1 MKPKK
6 FQEANVVYGE
16 GQPEY
21 KPLPAHKTKEGQAIF
36 CFELDEAERKKIAE
50 TGELW
55 VSLLTF
61 NQPLQPI
68 FITINKSDLFIQ
80 PDATQQTDNESS
92 RLLSKKF
99 FPAHFRAGEATDFKA
114 KVLNGQKRHTC
125 RCNYEYWKKKITA
138 LQEKSGTL
146 CLRQWADKP
155 YRSPQESILEVPANM
170 CIVQPLILRRNGLN
184 FTAEVE
190 GHPVKLEDLA
200 RNDGLTPSEFA
211 AWFIPVFDKAQ
222 ETALTFAIIQF
233 TTFRY

>member
-21 KPLPAHKTKEGQAIF
+21 KPFPAHKTKEGQAIF

-92 RLLSKKF
+92 
-99 FPAHFRAGEATDFKA
+99 
-114 KVLNGQKRHTC
+114 
-125 RCNYEYWKKKITA
+125 
-138 LQEKSGTL
+138 
-146 CLRQWADKP
+146 
-155 YRSPQESILEVPANM
+155 SI
-170 CIVQPLILRRNGLN
+170 I
-184 FTAEVE
+184 
-190 GHPVKLEDLA
+190 K
-200 RNDGLTPSEFA
+200 
-211 AWFIPVFDKAQ
+211 
-222 ETALTFAIIQF
+222 
-233 TTFRY
+233 

>member
-1 MKPKK
+1 MNRKEEIKRLPFVVSAYKQIYRSESCCGICNLPWSVCGHEHIDITDKYGVFYVCPYCWENNDLQTILKATTQGYLSQFHSCSTDEDKAHFLEEHKLVDILMKTEQSSKTMKPKK

-21 KPLPAHKTKEGQAIF
+21 TPLPAHKTKEGQAIF

-92 RLLSKKF
+92 
-99 FPAHFRAGEATDFKA
+99 
-114 KVLNGQKRHTC
+114 
-125 RCNYEYWKKKITA
+125 
-138 LQEKSGTL
+138 
-146 CLRQWADKP
+146 
-155 YRSPQESILEVPANM
+155 SI
-170 CIVQPLILRRNGLN
+170 I
-184 FTAEVE
+184 
-190 GHPVKLEDLA
+190 K
-200 RNDGLTPSEFA
+200 
-211 AWFIPVFDKAQ
+211 
-222 ETALTFAIIQF
+222 
-233 TTFRY
+233 

>member
-1 MKPKK
+1 MKPKN

-21 KPLPAHKTKEGQAIF
+21 KPLPAHKTKEWQAIF

-92 RLLSKKF
+92 
-99 FPAHFRAGEATDFKA
+99 
-114 KVLNGQKRHTC
+114 
-125 RCNYEYWKKKITA
+125 
-138 LQEKSGTL
+138 
-146 CLRQWADKP
+146 
-155 YRSPQESILEVPANM
+155 SI
-170 CIVQPLILRRNGLN
+170 I
-184 FTAEVE
+184 
-190 GHPVKLEDLA
+190 K
-200 RNDGLTPSEFA
+200 
-211 AWFIPVFDKAQ
+211 
-222 ETALTFAIIQF
+222 
-233 TTFRY
+233 

>member
-1 MKPKK
+1 MNRKEEIKRLPFVVSAYKQIYRSESCCGICNLPWSVCGHEHIDITDK
-6 FQEANVVYGE
+6 YGVFYVCPYCWENNDLQTILKATTQGYLSQFHSCSTDEDKAHFLEEHKLVVYGE

-92 RLLSKKF
+92 
-99 FPAHFRAGEATDFKA
+99 
-114 KVLNGQKRHTC
+114 
-125 RCNYEYWKKKITA
+125 
-138 LQEKSGTL
+138 
-146 CLRQWADKP
+146 
-155 YRSPQESILEVPANM
+155 SI
-170 CIVQPLILRRNGLN
+170 I
-184 FTAEVE
+184 
-190 GHPVKLEDLA
+190 K
-200 RNDGLTPSEFA
+200 
-211 AWFIPVFDKAQ
+211 
-222 ETALTFAIIQF
+222 
-233 TTFRY
+233 

>member
-1 MKPKK
+1 MNRKEEIKRLPFVVSAYKQIYRSESCCGICNLPWSVCGHEHIDITDKYGVFYVCPYCWENNDLQTILKATTQGYLSQFHSCSTDEDKAHFLEEHKLVDILMKTEQKYISTHSEKTRKIKNYTNFKSSKTMKPKK

-92 RLLSKKF
+92 
-99 FPAHFRAGEATDFKA
+99 
-114 KVLNGQKRHTC
+114 
-125 RCNYEYWKKKITA
+125 
-138 LQEKSGTL
+138 
-146 CLRQWADKP
+146 
-155 YRSPQESILEVPANM
+155 SI
-170 CIVQPLILRRNGLN
+170 I
-184 FTAEVE
+184 
-190 GHPVKLEDLA
+190 K
-200 RNDGLTPSEFA
+200 
-211 AWFIPVFDKAQ
+211 
-222 ETALTFAIIQF
+222 
-233 TTFRY
+233 

>member
-21 KPLPAHKTKEGQAIF
+21 KPLPAHNTKEGQAIF
-36 CFELDEAERKKIAE
+36 CFELDEAERKKIAK

-92 RLLSKKF
+92 
-99 FPAHFRAGEATDFKA
+99 
-114 KVLNGQKRHTC
+114 
-125 RCNYEYWKKKITA
+125 
-138 LQEKSGTL
+138 
-146 CLRQWADKP
+146 
-155 YRSPQESILEVPANM
+155 SI
-170 CIVQPLILRRNGLN
+170 I
-184 FTAEVE
+184 
-190 GHPVKLEDLA
+190 K
-200 RNDGLTPSEFA
+200 
-211 AWFIPVFDKAQ
+211 
-222 ETALTFAIIQF
+222 
-233 TTFRY
+233 

>member
-21 KPLPAHKTKEGQAIF
+21 KPLPAHKKAIF

-92 RLLSKKF
+92 
-99 FPAHFRAGEATDFKA
+99 
-114 KVLNGQKRHTC
+114 
-125 RCNYEYWKKKITA
+125 
-138 LQEKSGTL
+138 
-146 CLRQWADKP
+146 
-155 YRSPQESILEVPANM
+155 SI
-170 CIVQPLILRRNGLN
+170 I
-184 FTAEVE
+184 
-190 GHPVKLEDLA
+190 K
-200 RNDGLTPSEFA
+200 
-211 AWFIPVFDKAQ
+211 
-222 ETALTFAIIQF
+222 
-233 TTFRY
+233 